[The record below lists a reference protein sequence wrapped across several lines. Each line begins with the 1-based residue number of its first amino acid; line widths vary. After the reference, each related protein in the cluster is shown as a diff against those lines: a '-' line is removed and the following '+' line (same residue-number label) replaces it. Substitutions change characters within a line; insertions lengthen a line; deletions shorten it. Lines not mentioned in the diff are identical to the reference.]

1 MRGPTWY
8 LARLR
13 AMTPRE
19 AAWRGRS
26 AVALRLRPLGRRL
39 AEPSWDGAWPE
50 HVRALAETRR
60 GSLVADAERIA
71 AGELELWGRR
81 VEVDPAR
88 IDWAR
93 DPFGETGDRK
103 PLWELN
109 RQQHLFPLAAGAALA
124 GRDDWAQACAGQML
138 DWAARRPRDT
148 WDSGYENAHRLVGW
162 AWTAPFLRGFLSPAQ
177 LEQVSASYAEQ
188 AAFTAARPS
197 LHSSANNHR
206 LAELVGLLAATA
218 VGVDLDRERL
228 WGELER
234 RVAAQT
240 YDDGGGREQAG
251 GYFLYVLEVLW
262 VAAVLARG
270 SGYTLGTLEER
281 LGTMLGWLEK
291 VADHK
296 GEPPPLGDD
305 AEDRFLRVEYFE
317 PRRANEIAGRVRALL
332 DGETTLVAKP
342 VGSARDSVVLP
353 ASGLAVFR
361 CDPGTR
367 VVVDVGELGFGSLA
381 AHGHADALSVLLD
394 TAEGTLLRDSG
405 TCAYAPP
412 EKREPYRRTSAH
424 NTVVVDGRSQA
435 RARGPHLWGR
445 RFELTLEAHSVG
457 AKIDY
462 VRASHDGYRP
472 ARHTRSVTFLK
483 PGLVIVLDRID
494 GEQELEATLVWQLRP
509 DGPPARLAVAT
520 QPEAEHT
527 AGDGPCSPRYTWCM
541 EAPRSTW
548 STRGRE
554 VVFATVIGLEAAPP
568 SPELR
573 HDGATAVELP
583 TIRLVERWQGGLPE
597 LG

>member
-240 YDDGGGREQAG
+240 YDDGGSREQAG
-251 GYFLYVLEVLW
+251 GYFL
-262 VAAVLARG
+262 
-270 SGYTLGTLEER
+270 
-281 LGTMLGWLEK
+281 
-291 VADHK
+291 
-296 GEPPPLGDD
+296 
-305 AEDRFLRVEYFE
+305 
-317 PRRANEIAGRVRALL
+317 
-332 DGETTLVAKP
+332 
-342 VGSARDSVVLP
+342 
-353 ASGLAVFR
+353 
-361 CDPGTR
+361 
-367 VVVDVGELGFGSLA
+367 
-381 AHGHADALSVLLD
+381 
-394 TAEGTLLRDSG
+394 
-405 TCAYAPP
+405 
-412 EKREPYRRTSAH
+412 
-424 NTVVVDGRSQA
+424 
-435 RARGPHLWGR
+435 
-445 RFELTLEAHSVG
+445 
-457 AKIDY
+457 
-462 VRASHDGYRP
+462 
-472 ARHTRSVTFLK
+472 
-483 PGLVIVLDRID
+483 
-494 GEQELEATLVWQLRP
+494 
-509 DGPPARLAVAT
+509 
-520 QPEAEHT
+520 
-527 AGDGPCSPRYTWCM
+527 
-541 EAPRSTW
+541 
-548 STRGRE
+548 
-554 VVFATVIGLEAAPP
+554 
-568 SPELR
+568 
-573 HDGATAVELP
+573 
-583 TIRLVERWQGGLPE
+583 
-597 LG
+597 